1 MKANMAKERLEITKQ
16 LAGERERELNLNETM
31 TVLKHQADLYIK
43 QICTK
48 YVSYTGFKTI
58 NHNLQAEMLELQ
70 KGGLEKAKTFQFF
83 KTQIEKL
90 NHQMVE
96 LEQQTEEWRE
106 NSEVRREQL
115 QYLDPI
121 FLSSMFIKVMLAKG
135 LYIHN

>member
-96 LEQQTEEWRE
+96 LEQQTEEWKE
-106 NSEVRREQL
+106 NSEVR
-115 QYLDPI
+115 
-121 FLSSMFIKVMLAKG
+121 
-135 LYIHN
+135 YISK